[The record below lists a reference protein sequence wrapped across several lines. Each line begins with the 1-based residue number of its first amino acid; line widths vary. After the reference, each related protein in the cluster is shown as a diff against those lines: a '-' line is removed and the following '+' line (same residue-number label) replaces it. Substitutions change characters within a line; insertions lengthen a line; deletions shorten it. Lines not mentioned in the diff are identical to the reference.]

1 MSEYNFTQIEQQAQK
16 YWRKNNSFKAVEDKN
31 KEKFYCLS
39 MLPYP
44 SGTLHM
50 GHVRNYTIGDVIAR
64 YQKMQ
69 GKNVLH
75 PMGWDAF
82 GLPAENAAI
91 KHKKS
96 PYEWTKS
103 NIAYMRSQLD
113 SLGFSFD
120 WSREVATCDE
130 DYYKWEQW
138 FFIQL
143 YKKGLAYR
151 KNSVVNW
158 DPVDQTVL
166 ANEQVV
172 DGRGWRSGAL
182 IEKKEIPQW
191 FLKITDYA
199 DELLKDINQLD
210 GWPEAVKTMQTNWI
224 GKSKGLTVKF
234 KIQNSDQE
242 IEVFTTR
249 PDTLMGVSYL
259 GIAPEHPLALEEAK
273 TNSQLKSFI
282 EECKKISTME
292 ADLAT
297 QEKKGFRT
305 SIKVTHPISG
315 ESVDV
320 WVANFVL
327 MGYGSGAVMS
337 VPAHDQRDWEFAQK
351 YNIALKQVIKP
362 SDNKSKLDLDREA
375 FTEKGILINSGEFD
389 GLNFKTAYQAIK
401 KYLFDNDKGYETTNF
416 RIHDWGISR
425 QRYWGCPIPMIHCND
440 CGLVPEKEEN
450 LPVKLPIN
458 VTLTE
463 AGSPL
468 KDMPEFLNVVC
479 PNCGKPATRE
489 TDTFDT
495 FFESSW
501 YYARYTCPTADK
513 MLSEEANYWLPV
525 DKYIGGIEHA
535 IMHLLYARFFHKL
548 MRDQGLVSSDEPF
561 KNLLTQGM
569 VLKDGAK
576 MSKSKG
582 NTVDPQELINKY
594 GADTVRLFSMFAAPP
609 EQSLEWSETGVD
621 GANKF
626 LRKIYNYAY
635 TNKEVLAKNI
645 TIDVTKLSKNDKKA
659 RYEIYANLKQ
669 AIFDF
674 DKSQFNTV
682 VSACMKIL
690 NTLNNYDNLSD
701 SVKLEGFSILLRILS
716 PFTPH
721 ICHYLWQETGLG
733 EDILHTQFPTV
744 DNKALEKDDFLLVV
758 QINGK
763 VKAKL
768 ELDASLTKE
777 QVEQEVL
784 DDEHIKTLIEDRQII
799 KVIYVPQKLI
809 NIVVK

>member
-1 MSEYNFTQIEQQAQK
+1 MSEYNFTQIEQDAQN
-16 YWRKNNSFKAVEDKN
+16 YWRENDSFKAIEDKS

-120 WSREVATCDE
+120 WSREIATCDE

-151 KNSVVNW
+151 KNSIVNW
-158 DPVDQTVL
+158 DPIDQTVL

-182 IEKKEIPQW
+182 VEKKEIPQW

-199 DELLKDINQLD
+199 DELLKDIDKLD

-234 KIQNSDQE
+234 KIENSDQE

-273 TNSQLKSFI
+273 NNPELAAFI
-282 EECKKISTME
+282 DECKKLSTME

-297 QEKKGFRT
+297 QEKKGFET
-305 SIKVTHPISG
+305 SIKVIHPISG
-315 ESVDV
+315 ETVDV

-351 YNIALKQVIKP
+351 YNIPLKQVIESNDK
-362 SDNKSKLDLDREA
+362 KLKVDLEKEA
-375 FTEKGILINSGEFD
+375 FTEKGVLVNSGEFD
-389 GLNFKTAYQAIK
+389 GLNFKKAYQAIK

-425 QRYWGCPIPMIHCND
+425 QRYWGCPIPMVHCND
-440 CGLVPEKEEN
+440 CGAVPEKEEN
-450 LPVKLPIN
+450 LPVKLPTD

-468 KDMPEFLNVVC
+468 KDMPEFLDVAC
-479 PNCGKPATRE
+479 PKCGKPARRE

-501 YYARYTCPTADK
+501 YYARYTCPTADA
-513 MLSEEANYWLPV
+513 MLSDEANYWLPV

-548 MRDQGLVSSDEPF
+548 MRDEGLVTSDEPF

-582 NTVDPQELINKY
+582 NTVDPQELIDKY

-626 LRKIYNYAY
+626 LRKVYNYAHA
-635 TNKEVLAKNI
+635 NRDILAKNV
-645 TIDVTKLSKNDKKA
+645 TIDIGALSKNDKKA
-659 RYEIYANLKQ
+659 RYEIHANLKQ

-674 DKSQFNTV
+674 EKSQFNTV

-690 NTLNNYDNLSD
+690 NTLNNYEDLSD
-701 SVKLEGFSILLRILS
+701 SVKSEGFSILLRILS

-721 ICHYLWQETGLG
+721 LCHHLWQEIGLG
-733 EDILHTQFPTV
+733 NDILHTKFPIV
-744 DNKALEKDDFLLVV
+744 DNDALEKDEFLLVV

-763 VKAKL
+763 LKAKL
-768 ELDASLTKE
+768 ELDASLSKE
-777 QVEQEVL
+777 QVEEVVL
-784 DDEHIKTLIEDRQII
+784 ASDDIKPFITDKQIV
-799 KVIYVPQKLI
+799 KVIYVPQKLM

>member
-16 YWRKNNSFKAVEDKN
+16 YWRENNSFKAVEDKN

-120 WSREVATCDE
+120 WSREIATCDE
-130 DYYKWEQW
+130 SYYKWEQW

-234 KIQNSDQE
+234 KIQNSDKE

-282 EECKKISTME
+282 DECKRISTME

-297 QEKKGFRT
+297 QEKKGFKT
-305 SIKVTHPISG
+305 SIQAIHPISG
-315 ESVDV
+315 ETVDV

-362 SDNKSKLDLDREA
+362 SDNKSKLDLDKEA

-389 GLNFKTAYQAIK
+389 GLNFKSAYQAIK

-450 LPVKLPIN
+450 LPVKLPTN

-468 KDMPEFLNVVC
+468 KDIPEFLNVAC

-548 MRDQGLVSSDEPF
+548 MRDQGLVTSDEPF

-582 NTVDPQELINKY
+582 NTVDPQELIDKY

-609 EQSLEWSETGVD
+609 EQSLEWSDTGVD

-626 LRKIYNYAY
+626 LRKVYNYAY
-635 TNKEVLAKNI
+635 TNKEILAKNI

-721 ICHYLWQETGLG
+721 ICHYLWQEIGLG

-744 DNKALEKDDFLLVV
+744 DDIALEKDEFLLVV

-763 VKAKL
+763 VKVKL

-784 DDEHIKTLIEDRQII
+784 SDEHIKTFIEDKQIV